1 MPLDP
6 LFAERLHFLSEPG
19 AGWDS
24 PGMAEFHRD
33 TAEYVSPELTIEDRE
48 IPGPQGPIP
57 VRIYTPKVI
66 DAGRALIWFHGGA
79 FQFGDINMNEAHIVS
94 QEMAANTGSVVINV
108 DYRLVT
114 ADRKLPCCQI
124 DGFAALEWVSANAA
138 SLGIDANHVFV
149 GGASAGACL
158 SGGVALLARDAGIPL
173 AGVLPIYPIAH
184 NVVPPFHAE
193 LQSKLDQLPGALIFS
208 HEQTVFLN
216 EFAVGN
222 QLELAQSK
230 YAFPGDAPDMTGLP
244 PFLIVN
250 CEYDSL
256 RASGEVYAQSLRD
269 AGVNVAEFTQLGAV
283 HGHLNKI
290 PAECVSMRETLALME
305 DFIRSH

>member
-1 MPLDP
+1 VPLDP
-6 LFAERLHFLSEPG
+6 LFANRLHFLSEPG

-24 PGMAEFHRD
+24 PGMAEFHKD
-33 TAEYVSPELTIEDRE
+33 TAEYVSPELSIEDRE

-66 DAGRALIWFHGGA
+66 DAGRALVWFHGGA

-94 QEMAANTGSVVINV
+94 QEIAANTGTVVFNV

-138 SLGIDANHVFV
+138 RLGIDANHVFV

-184 NVVPPFHAE
+184 FVVPEFSHE
-193 LQSKLDQLPGALIFS
+193 LQSKLDEIPDALIFS
-208 HEQTVFLN
+208 HEFTGQLN
-216 EFAVGN
+216 DFCVGD
-222 QLELAQSK
+222 QKTLADNS
-230 YAFPGDAPDMTGLP
+230 YAFPADAKDLSGLP

-256 RASGEVYAQSLRD
+256 RASGEAYAQSLRV
-269 AGVNVAEFTQLGAV
+269 AGVDVTERLQLGAV

-290 PAECVSMRETLALME
+290 PAECVSQRQTIALME
-305 DFIRSH
+305 DFLRSH